1 MNLRE
6 EICEIW
12 RNKRNVREKYKLSL
26 TEPRNKCF
34 GQSLIP
40 WTHHHNQPEKNQQW
54 TSQPQWTP
62 SQRSRWKEFVGN
74 QISPLK
80 DSLESKLGNWQQDK
94 AKCVE
99 EPDRS
104 AGAPRNS
111 IVHPKIGK
119 GRLARYL
126 KLRRMRFNYY

>member
-1 MNLRE
+1 MNLRK

-80 DSLESKLGNWQQDK
+80 DSLESKQLATIGNKTKQNVLKNRIDQLELREIQLFTRK
-94 AKCVE
+94 SAKE
-99 EPDRS
+99 GWRD
-104 AGAPRNS
+104 
-111 IVHPKIGK
+111 I
-119 GRLARYL
+119 
-126 KLRRMRFNYY
+126 